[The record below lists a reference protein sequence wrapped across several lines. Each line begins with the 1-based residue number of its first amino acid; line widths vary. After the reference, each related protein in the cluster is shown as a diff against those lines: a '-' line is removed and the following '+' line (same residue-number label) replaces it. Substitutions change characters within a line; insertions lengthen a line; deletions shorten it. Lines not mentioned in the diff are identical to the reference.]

1 MNSTASAN
9 ASAAAGR
16 APAPLALYAHFP
28 WCVAKCPYCDF
39 NSFPL
44 RGELPVE
51 PYLDALRR
59 DLDAQL
65 EWFAQAARD
74 APGAPAL
81 HERPITSVFMG
92 GGTPSL
98 FAPEAIGRWLEAA
111 RARLR
116 FAPDCEITL
125 EANPGTVERG
135 RFAEYRAAG
144 VNRVSLGAQ
153 SFGAAQLATLGRIH
167 SAAETRAAAAE
178 LHAAGL
184 GNFNLDLMY
193 ALPGQTL
200 EMACDDV
207 RAALELEPAHLS
219 HYQLTLEP
227 GTLFAGLPPADLPD
241 DDLTE
246 AMLAECRALLDA
258 RGFARYEVSAYARAG
273 ARCRH
278 NLGYWNFGDYLG
290 VGAGAHG
297 KLTLPAVAGL
307 PRILRT
313 TRPREPRRYVA
324 DPASLQVTEVA
335 AAQRPFEF
343 LLNALRLVEGFAVV
357 DFETSTG
364 LEWAALSPTAGLIG
378 RGLLE
383 TGAGRVRAT
392 PRGLHFLNELLL
404 EYLPDGA
411 SGVPTSPSVT
421 VT

>member
-1 MNSTASAN
+1 MSL
-9 ASAAAGR
+9 AAGS
-16 APAPLALYAHFP
+16 APAPLALYVHFP

-39 NSFPL
+39 NSFAL
-44 RGELPVE
+44 RGDLPVE
-51 PYLDALRR
+51 PYLEALQH

-65 EWFAQAARD
+65 EWFARAARD

-81 HERPITSVFMG
+81 HERPVTSVFMG

-167 SAAETRAAAAE
+167 SAAETRAAAHE

-184 GNFNLDLMY
+184 ANFNLDLMY

-200 EMACDDV
+200 AMACDDV

-227 GTLFAGLPPADLPD
+227 GTTFAGLPPAGLPD
-241 DDLTE
+241 DDLSE
-246 AMLAECRALLDA
+246 AMLAECLVLLEG
-258 RGFARYEVSAYARAG
+258 RGFTRYEVSAYARGG

-297 KLTLPAVAGL
+297 KLTLPAAAGL

-324 DPASLQVTEVA
+324 DPASLQVAEVA

-343 LLNALRLVEGFAVV
+343 LLNALRLVEGFAVA
-357 DFETSTG
+357 DFEAGTG
-364 LEWAALSPTAGLIG
+364 LEWASLGPTAGLVA

-404 EYLPDGA
+404 EYLPEGA
-411 SGVPTSPSVT
+411 SSVPTSPSAT
-421 VT
+421 GT